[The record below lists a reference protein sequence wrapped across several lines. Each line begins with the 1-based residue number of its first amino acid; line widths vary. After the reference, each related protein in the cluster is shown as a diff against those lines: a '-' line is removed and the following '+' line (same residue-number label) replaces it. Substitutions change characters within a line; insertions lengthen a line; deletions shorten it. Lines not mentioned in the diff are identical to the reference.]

1 MLQHQFLLK
10 RGWRRKVNF
19 FQPPKKVYFSFDEK
33 FSSNGRLSR
42 KLYTRLSPP
51 KKWSLN
57 PLNPSCAGENLIAK
71 SSHQIPSGKAPSYIS
86 KFVNHLMV
94 GGKKG
99 VAIHLFVAALH
110 LFFKR
115 LEEEERLDGL
125 EKKGFAI
132 KSAAFCA
139 LNEGFLID
147 GRVQPSNHL
156 KSLILPVSSL
166 KPFTFL
172 QRPGRNLLGLPFS
185 PRDGLCSASAE
196 HRWPAKPPFT
206 FLTDNR
212 LSFVSSCKHPSLLSC
227 LEFAV
232 KNVEP
237 SLEVRKKKIAGI
249 TRQIPCI
256 VPKPRGQGLA
266 IRWLISAAQEKR
278 RKEGQPFYKS
288 LAEEL
293 VNAYYKRG
301 EPRQKRDSLHKVAES
316 NRSFLR
322 YRWW

>member
-1 MLQHQFLLK
+1 M
-10 RGWRRKVNF
+10 
-19 FQPPKKVYFSFDEK
+19 
-33 FSSNGRLSR
+33 
-42 KLYTRLSPP
+42 
-51 KKWSLN
+51 
-57 PLNPSCAGENLIAK
+57 AK
-71 SSHQIPSGKAPSYIS
+71 NSHQIPSGKAPSYIS

-99 VAIHLFVAALH
+99 VAIHLFVTALH

-115 LEEEERLDGL
+115 LEEEERVDGS
-125 EKKGFAI
+125 EKKG
-132 KSAAFCA
+132 SP
-139 LNEGFLID
+139 LD
-147 GRVQPSNHL
+147 GRGWPSNPLFAQHALSTGQVRPSNPL

-172 QRPGRNLLGLPFS
+172 RKPGRDLLGLPFS
-185 PRDGLCSASAE
+185 PASAQRMLRKE
-196 HRWPAKPPFT
+196 EIICGEKHFLVSGASSNTVLFQPVVTDRVRMAKNPSFNPAICNIK
-206 FLTDNR
+206 
-212 LSFVSSCKHPSLLSC
+212 LSACAELSSCKHPSLLSC

-266 IRWLISAAQEKR
+266 IRWLISAAQERR